1 MILGSGLGTN
11 TGGEILSDWAGRN
24 LGRKVCVS
32 LEFPRSQKPK
42 ILGSSPSIEDGVLRT
57 EYRGWRLDLFI
68 YDLFVT
74 HSNYITR

>member
-42 ILGSSPSIEDGVLRT
+42 IWGSSPSIESWST
-57 EYRGWRLDLFI
+57 EDRGQRLEVR
-68 YDLFVT
+68 FV
-74 HSNYITR
+74 YI